1 MTKDFG
7 LRLAPSSYHL
17 ECLVTK
23 LIVYCVVRR
32 KLASS
37 GVDIT
42 VPLDIKVELAAGLTL
57 CIVASVLA
65 MTKNLTNVS
74 AIHAN

>member
-1 MTKDFG
+1 MNRG
-7 LRLAPSSYHL
+7 LRLAPSGNHL
-17 ECLVTK
+17 VYLVTK
-23 LIVYCVVRR
+23 LIVYCAVRR

-37 GVDIT
+37 GVDIA